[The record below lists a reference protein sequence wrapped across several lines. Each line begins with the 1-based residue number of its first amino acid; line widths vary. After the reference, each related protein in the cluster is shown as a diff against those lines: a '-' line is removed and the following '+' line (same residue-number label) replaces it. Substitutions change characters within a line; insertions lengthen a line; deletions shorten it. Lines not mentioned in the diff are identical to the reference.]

1 MPDPASPTPGFRGR
15 LNVFGR
21 TAGEVDAAELRE
33 HAADLGCVAIAG
45 APLAQ
50 PVVVSGRVRQVVLRP
65 RAGVPALTAE
75 VYDGS
80 APLVLVWLGRRR
92 IRGITPGR
100 TLLAA
105 GRITSH
111 GGQLTMYNPKYELLP
126 AGE

>member
-1 MPDPASPTPGFRGR
+1 MSDPSDQGLLGR

-33 HAADLGCVAIAG
+33 QAAGLGCVSIAQ

-50 PVVVSGRVRQVVLRP
+50 PVVITGRVRQVVLRP
-65 RAGVPALTAE
+65 RAGVPALSAE
-75 VYDGS
+75 VFDGS
-80 APLVLVWLGRRR
+80 QGLNLVWLGRRR

-100 TLLAA
+100 TLVAR
-105 GRITSH
+105 GRITRQD
-111 GGQLTMYNPKYELLP
+111 GQLTMFNPQYELRP